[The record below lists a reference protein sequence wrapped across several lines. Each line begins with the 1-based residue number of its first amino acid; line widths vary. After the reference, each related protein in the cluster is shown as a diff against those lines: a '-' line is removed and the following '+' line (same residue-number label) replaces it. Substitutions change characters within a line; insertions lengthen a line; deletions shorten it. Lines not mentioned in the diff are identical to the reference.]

1 MNPNDGLVLSQ
12 HQAEGANA
20 GPRQEPA
27 ECEQN
32 FVGGHMQF
40 FRRRG
45 AEGLIILQTAVYV
58 FCSAQV

>member
-1 MNPNDGLVLSQ
+1 MDLNDGFVLSQ

-32 FVGGHMQF
+32 FVGGFMQF

-45 AEGLIILQTAVYV
+45 VEG
-58 FCSAQV
+58 